1 LNIFHFRYEIQTSNV
16 KFTLEKFLFLKS
28 IFRFFVYLNI
38 YTCFF
43 CNLNA
48 QEIKLSITAEKNI
61 SEELIDSLEVNF
73 TFKDYLT
80 LKKQV
85 DTIPFQ
91 LQRIGYIESTLNLL
105 QKKNDTLYEAI
116 YFLGPKYKSIKIY
129 YSQNDF
135 SKKEL
140 IKVTNEI
147 NEDFFVLPFE
157 DIELSLSKLNNTKTE
172 QGNPFAKISLKNI
185 SIKDDFLEATLE
197 TNTGSKRTIDSIAIK
212 GYEKFPKS
220 FLKYYAGIKTGKTFN
235 QKKLI
240 SQNNALNSLGFVST
254 IKPPE
259 ALFREENTTVYFY
272 LEKQNNNLFDGVLGF
287 NTNEETQKLEFN
299 GYLNLELNNN
309 LNFGEQFLI
318 NYKADGEDQRNF
330 LVSTK
335 FPYILKSPF
344 GIGLELK
351 IFKRDSTFVTT
362 EQLAKVSY
370 QINPSSSSYMG
381 YKGYESSNLLDN
393 IIAGAAIEDYTS
405 RNLIFGVNYNKKT
418 NSKLFPIKTLISLD
432 AELGKREL
440 KDSKEN
446 QFKVSNIINHIF
458 DLNFKNSVFLQNT
471 TSILFSDT
479 YLTNELFRF
488 GGINSIRGFNE
499 NSIDASL
506 FSVLN
511 TEYRI
516 QLNEGLYIHSIIDL
530 GYFEN
535 EVMDLKEKLYSF
547 GLGLGLQTKAGILKL
562 NIANGNSE
570 NQAFKF
576 SNTKIHL
583 SLRSRF

>member
-1 LNIFHFRYEIQTSNV
+1 M
-16 KFTLEKFLFLKS
+16 
-28 IFRFFVYLNI
+28 
-38 YTCFF
+38 
-43 CNLNA
+43 
-48 QEIKLSITAEKNI
+48 
-61 SEELIDSLEVNF
+61 
-73 TFKDYLT
+73 
-80 LKKQV
+80 
-85 DTIPFQ
+85 
-91 LQRIGYIESTLNLL
+91 
-105 QKKNDTLYEAI
+105 
-116 YFLGPKYKSIKIY
+116 
-129 YSQNDF
+129 
-135 SKKEL
+135 
-140 IKVTNEI
+140 
-147 NEDFFVLPFE
+147 
-157 DIELSLSKLNNTKTE
+157 
-172 QGNPFAKISLKNI
+172 
-185 SIKDDFLEATLE
+185 
-197 TNTGSKRTIDSIAIK
+197 
-212 GYEKFPKS
+212 
-220 FLKYYAGIKTGKTFN
+220 
-235 QKKLI
+235 
-240 SQNNALNSLGFVST
+240 
-254 IKPPE
+254 
-259 ALFREENTTVYFY
+259 
-272 LEKQNNNLFDGVLGF
+272 
-287 NTNEETQKLEFN
+287 
-299 GYLNLELNNN
+299 
-309 LNFGEQFLI
+309 
-318 NYKADGEDQRNF
+318 
-330 LVSTK
+330 
-335 FPYILKSPF
+335 
-344 GIGLELK
+344 
-351 IFKRDSTFVTT
+351 TT

-370 QINPSSSSYMG
+370 QINPSSSSYIG

-418 NSKLFPIKTLISLD
+418 NSKLFPVKTLISLD